1 MGKIDLSLWSK
12 RLDDE
17 YREREKKRVETLS
30 QAIELLRAYFK
41 DKRVEN
47 VFLVGSVLEE
57 GQFYSFSDIDVV
69 VAGLKEEY
77 FKTLTELEEMLER
90 DVDLIELGKCRFK
103 NSLQKRGLRII

>member
-1 MGKIDLSLWSK
+1 MEKIDQSLWSK

-17 YREREKKRVETLS
+17 YREREKKRVETLG

-57 GQFYSFSDIDVV
+57 GREKYYARQE
-69 VAGLKEEY
+69 K
-77 FKTLTELEEMLER
+77 
-90 DVDLIELGKCRFK
+90 
-103 NSLQKRGLRII
+103 